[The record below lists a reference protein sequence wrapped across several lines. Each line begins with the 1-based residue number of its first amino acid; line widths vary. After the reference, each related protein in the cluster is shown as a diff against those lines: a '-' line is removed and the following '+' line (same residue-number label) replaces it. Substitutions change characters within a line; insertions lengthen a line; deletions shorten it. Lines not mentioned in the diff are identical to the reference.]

1 MTPTAITKTA
11 TTPTSLTARIQELV
25 SACFTGIWLETCE
38 PEEACR
44 EISSLC
50 QTQSWRLAS
59 WDCDVGLKI
68 HGHDLS
74 TQHDNPAPKLVETL
88 ADTTDPL
95 AVIRSAGQLSQGADT
110 TPPCGGD
117 IRLIVMRPQLCR
129 LPAGAVS
136 LRTGGPREARPSPT
150 SANRS
155 NRRQSRPPTDWG
167 ELVQAHDDRNVFQAT
182 DRRAARDR
190 YPQPLTRT
198 EREASTKPSGA
209 RTRRDSAPTPE
220 KRHFRGKSGFP
231 GAGFGARETGARG
244 SRVSHQ
250 SAHACGSAIGRA
262 IQYPPTPTPTS
273 APPTM
278 RASACESSRA
288 FGLGWPS
295 KRTIRPI

>member
-1 MTPTAITKTA
+1 MPSTAMPSTA
-11 TTPTSLTARIQELV
+11 MPPTSLTARIHELV

-136 LRTGGPREARPSPT
+136 LRTGGSQADEGQDGFVRVKLDPHPPRRTAQTAASLAR
-150 SANRS
+150 
-155 NRRQSRPPTDWG
+155 RP
-167 ELVQAHDDRNVFQAT
+167 
-182 DRRAARDR
+182 
-190 YPQPLTRT
+190 
-198 EREASTKPSGA
+198 
-209 RTRRDSAPTPE
+209 
-220 KRHFRGKSGFP
+220 
-231 GAGFGARETGARG
+231 TGANSCRPTTTVM
-244 SRVSHQ
+244 SFKRRIDELP
-250 SAHACGSAIGRA
+250 AID
-262 IQYPPTPTPTS
+262 IHS
-273 APPTM
+273 
-278 RASACESSRA
+278 
-288 FGLGWPS
+288 L
-295 KRTIRPI
+295 

>member
-1 MTPTAITKTA
+1 MPDCAGELRTVFSVITGF
-11 TTPTSLTARIQELV
+11 S
-25 SACFTGIWLETCE
+25 
-38 PEEACR
+38 
-44 EISSLC
+44 
-50 QTQSWRLAS
+50 
-59 WDCDVGLKI
+59 
-68 HGHDLS
+68 H
-74 TQHDNPAPKLVETL
+74 
-88 ADTTDPL
+88 
-95 AVIRSAGQLSQGADT
+95 AGD
-110 TPPCGGD
+110 
-117 IRLIVMRPQLCR
+117 RLCR
-129 LPAGAVS
+129 W
-136 LRTGGPREARPSPT
+136 EADGRLFGCSMGSVGKEPGRRRPPT
-150 SANRS
+150 RG
-155 NRRQSRPPTDWG
+155 PPTDWG

-220 KRHFRGKSGFP
+220 TRHFRGKSGFP

>member
-1 MTPTAITKTA
+1 MPPTAITTTA
-11 TTPTSLTARIQELV
+11 MPPTSLTARIQELV

-136 LRTGGPREARPSPT
+136 LRTGGSQADEGQDGFVRVKLDPHPPRRTAQTAASLAR
-150 SANRS
+150 
-155 NRRQSRPPTDWG
+155 RP
-167 ELVQAHDDRNVFQAT
+167 
-182 DRRAARDR
+182 
-190 YPQPLTRT
+190 
-198 EREASTKPSGA
+198 
-209 RTRRDSAPTPE
+209 
-220 KRHFRGKSGFP
+220 
-231 GAGFGARETGARG
+231 TGANSCRPTTTVM
-244 SRVSHQ
+244 SFKRRIDELP
-250 SAHACGSAIGRA
+250 AID
-262 IQYPPTPTPTS
+262 IHS
-273 APPTM
+273 
-278 RASACESSRA
+278 
-288 FGLGWPS
+288 L
-295 KRTIRPI
+295 

>member
-1 MTPTAITKTA
+1 MSKRALPTPYPTFLHITHTFPHFPHSELLAMPSTA
-11 TTPTSLTARIQELV
+11 TIPTSLSTRIHELV

-68 HGHDLS
+68 HGHELS
-74 TQHDNPAPKLVETL
+74 TQHDNPAPTL

-136 LRTGGPREARPSPT
+136 LRTGGSQADEGQDRFVRVKPRFSCIL
-150 SANRS
+150 ANRS
-155 NRRQSRPPTDWG
+155 SLPPSLPLRPADQLRR
-167 ELVQAHDDRNVFQAT
+167 
-182 DRRAARDR
+182 
-190 YPQPLTRT
+190 TRT
-198 EREASTKPSGA
+198 GA
-209 RTRRDSAPTPE
+209 
-220 KRHFRGKSGFP
+220 
-231 GAGFGARETGARG
+231 
-244 SRVSHQ
+244 
-250 SAHACGSAIGRA
+250 
-262 IQYPPTPTPTS
+262 
-273 APPTM
+273 
-278 RASACESSRA
+278 
-288 FGLGWPS
+288 
-295 KRTIRPI
+295 

>member
-1 MTPTAITKTA
+1 MKPYGRLAPLAPTPPPPATPHFFTYYPHIPSFFPNLELLPMPPTAITTTA
-11 TTPTSLTARIQELV
+11 MPPTSLTARIQELV

-74 TQHDNPAPKLVETL
+74 TQHDNPAPTLAETL

-136 LRTGGPREARPSPT
+136 LRTGGSQADEGQDGFVRVKLDPHPPRRTAQTAASLAR
-150 SANRS
+150 
-155 NRRQSRPPTDWG
+155 RP
-167 ELVQAHDDRNVFQAT
+167 
-182 DRRAARDR
+182 
-190 YPQPLTRT
+190 
-198 EREASTKPSGA
+198 
-209 RTRRDSAPTPE
+209 
-220 KRHFRGKSGFP
+220 
-231 GAGFGARETGARG
+231 TGANSCRPTTTVM
-244 SRVSHQ
+244 SFKRRIDELP
-250 SAHACGSAIGRA
+250 AID
-262 IQYPPTPTPTS
+262 IHS
-273 APPTM
+273 
-278 RASACESSRA
+278 
-288 FGLGWPS
+288 L
-295 KRTIRPI
+295 